1 MNCFKNPRILFAFV
15 VLHCA
20 SQFCVSQELE
30 RLTDDGRMK
39 FTPIFIKNGE
49 ELMYVDFE
57 DPRVFRLKT
66 MQWDNKSIKPV
77 HDPVSAPEF
86 DPAYSKDGKCFCFL
100 RAVGGLQVALF
111 VRNTQDNSEFKIDPL
126 PGFSGY
132 RSPAVAP
139 DSSLVLYSF
148 AQNGAQDIYAME
160 PDGSNRRAI
169 TGGKGINIWP
179 SFSPDGSN
187 VVFTSTRDGNYELY
201 SMKPDGADITRLTDS
216 PFQDIRATYSPDGSQ
231 LVFTSHRDGNA
242 EIYIANADGTNPVR
256 ITNHEERDDYA
267 TWHPDGKSI
276 VFVAERDGKHDLYQ
290 IAVPSR

>member
-1 MNCFKNPRILFAFV
+1 M
-15 VLHCA
+15 
-20 SQFCVSQELE
+20 SSELQ
-30 RLTDDGRMK
+30 RLTNDGRMK
-39 FTPIFIKNGE
+39 FTPIFIKDGE

-148 AQNGAQDIYAME
+148 AQNGAQDIYAMD

-179 SFSPDGSN
+179 SFSPDGSS

-201 SMKPDGADITRLTDS
+201 SMKPDGAEMTRLTNS

-242 EIYIANADGTNPVR
+242 EIYIANADGSDPVR

-267 TWHPDGKSI
+267 TWHPDGKSV